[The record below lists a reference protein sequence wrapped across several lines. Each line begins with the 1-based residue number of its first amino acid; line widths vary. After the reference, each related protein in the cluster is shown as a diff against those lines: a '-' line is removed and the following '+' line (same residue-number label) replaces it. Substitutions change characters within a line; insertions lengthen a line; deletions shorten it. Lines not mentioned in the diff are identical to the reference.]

1 MFRGAIAAGSRK
13 SSVNEFVTVGPATE
27 NARLQKRAAA
37 NAWSRKLTTPG
48 RFGEEIC
55 CAACR
60 HNRREMGTV
69 WPSAEQYEVGIPVL
83 LENAT
88 LMRSKVVSS

>member
-1 MFRGAIAAGSRK
+1 M
-13 SSVNEFVTVGPATE
+13 
-27 NARLQKRAAA
+27 
-37 NAWSRKLTTPG
+37 G
-48 RFGEEIC
+48 R
-55 CAACR
+55 
-60 HNRREMGTV
+60 V